1 MDVMEPVVEDR
12 EDLLR
17 NEVIQLFGK
26 YYRNVRQMTPEQR
39 VAYRS
44 QLSSLFARANETLR
58 NYVNRA
64 TNFSIMVAG
73 SIRKAMR
80 FSLVIMFSIM
90 Q

>member
-44 QLSSLFARANETLR
+44 QLSSLFA
-58 NYVNRA
+58 
-64 TNFSIMVAG
+64 I
-73 SIRKAMR
+73 IK
-80 FSLVIMFSIM
+80 
-90 Q
+90 